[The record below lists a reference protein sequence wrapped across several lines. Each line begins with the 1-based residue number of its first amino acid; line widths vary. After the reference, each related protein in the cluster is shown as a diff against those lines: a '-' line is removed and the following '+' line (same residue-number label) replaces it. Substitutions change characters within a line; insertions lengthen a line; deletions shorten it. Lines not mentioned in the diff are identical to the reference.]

1 MGKLCIDVLPLP
13 GGKAVTPNAQGELTW
28 SPLFNS
34 PTCVSRLCVCARWSH
49 YLESPSA
56 LCHLPPPL
64 SIRAPRLLSPPEGR
78 ADWGTAVRGVGRGT
92 HLKQQGHRIQNEKPG
107 ASFHRTLGKFTLQSL
122 NLPIYK
128 IGTIIPRSQV
138 IGRIK

>member
-1 MGKLCIDVLPLP
+1 MYFLFLEVRLWPQMPKESSPGLRSSTHLPVSP
-13 GGKAVTPNAQGELTW
+13 ASVCAQGGPTTW
-28 SPLFNS
+28 K
-34 PTCVSRLCVCARWSH
+34 A
-49 YLESPSA
+49 
-56 LCHLPPPL
+56 LPPCATCHRHCPSEPPGSL
-64 SIRAPRLLSPPEGR
+64 AHLKAEQTGALLCGR
-78 ADWGTAVRGVGRGT
+78 VRRGA

-107 ASFHRTLGKFTLQSL
+107 ASFHMTLGKLTLQSL